1 MSSATRAARKPDRTS
16 LLNLLA
22 SEFHNPAQVFDLI
35 DGLLSHASYDSSFCS
50 KLISICKQRT
60 GLPWNLRRIATL
72 VLENQ
77 VLKIDPEDLDTF
89 DSLFVQ
95 LALKQRGRK
104 NSLNKS
110 VLKEGYTSNDLRRFV
125 PEFRRRLE
133 RLAWIH
139 DRIEGKQTSHAVL
152 RDFFS
157 VSRQHCKLTLA
168 RYLCTPQEIVAEI
181 VRQIDN
187 SDGVRD
193 VDLTEIKT
201 IKDEIKRSIEL
212 LPDFEGEILRRLSQ
226 NGRIYWVSEKTSSRI
241 NSLVEYPLTTVVL
254 VIKPP

>member
-1 MSSATRAARKPDRTS
+1 MKTKKRAYKKPDRTS

-35 DGLLSHASYDSSFCS
+35 DGLLSHDSYDSSFCS

-60 GLPWNLRRIATL
+60 GLPWTLRRIATL

-95 LALKQRGRK
+95 LDLKQRGRK

-125 PEFRRRLE
+125 PEFRRRPG
-133 RLAWIH
+133 RRAWVPH
-139 DRIEGKQTSHAVL
+139 
-152 RDFFS
+152 
-157 VSRQHCKLTLA
+157 TL
-168 RYLCTPQEIVAEI
+168 
-181 VRQIDN
+181 
-187 SDGVRD
+187 
-193 VDLTEIKT
+193 
-201 IKDEIKRSIEL
+201 
-212 LPDFEGEILRRLSQ
+212 
-226 NGRIYWVSEKTSSRI
+226 
-241 NSLVEYPLTTVVL
+241 
-254 VIKPP
+254 